1 MQPCNLYCSM
11 SGKLIQS
18 LFIMIM
24 MMIVIM
30 MRTLKSLIRVITVMV
45 ISKAFFKLEGQAAD
59 PYMPRVVLTVFYCA
73 KV

>member
-1 MQPCNLYCSM
+1 M

-18 LFIMIM
+18 LLIMIM

-30 MRTLKSLIRVITVMV
+30 MRTLKSIIRVTTAMI
-45 ISKAFFKLEGQAAD
+45 ISKAFFKLAGQAAD
-59 PYMPRVVLTVFYCA
+59 PYMPRMVLTVFYCA

>member
-1 MQPCNLYCSM
+1 M

-24 MMIVIM
+24 MMIVKM
-30 MRTLKSLIRVITVMV
+30 MRTLKSIIRVTTAMI
-45 ISKAFFKLEGQAAD
+45 ISKAFFKLAGQAAD
-59 PYMPRVVLTVFYCA
+59 PYMPRMVLTVFYCA

>member
-1 MQPCNLYCSM
+1 M
-11 SGKLIQS
+11 SGELIQS

-30 MRTLKSLIRVITVMV
+30 MRTLKSIIGVTTAMI
-45 ISKAFFKLEGQAAD
+45 ISKAFFKLAGQAAD
-59 PYMPRVVLTVFYCA
+59 PYMPRMVLTVFYCA

>member
-1 MQPCNLYCSM
+1 M

-30 MRTLKSLIRVITVMV
+30 MRTLKSIIRVTTAMI
-45 ISKAFFKLEGQAAD
+45 ISKAFFKLAGQASD
-59 PYMPRVVLTVFYCA
+59 PYMPRMVLTVFYCA

>member
-1 MQPCNLYCSM
+1 M
-11 SGKLIQS
+11 SGNLIQS

-30 MRTLKSLIRVITVMV
+30 MRTLKSIIRVTTAMI
-45 ISKAFFKLEGQAAD
+45 ISKAFFKLAGQAAD
-59 PYMPRVVLTVFYCA
+59 PYMPRMVLTVFYCA

>member
-1 MQPCNLYCSM
+1 M

-30 MRTLKSLIRVITVMV
+30 MRTLKSIIRVTTAMI
-45 ISKAFFKLEGQAAD
+45 ISKAFFKLAGQAAD
-59 PYMPRVVLTVFYCA
+59 PSMPRMVLTVFYCA

>member
-1 MQPCNLYCSM
+1 M

-30 MRTLKSLIRVITVMV
+30 MRTLKSIIRVTTAMI
-45 ISKAFFKLEGQAAD
+45 ISKAFFKLAGQAAD
-59 PYMPRVVLTVFYCA
+59 PYMPRMVLTVFYCA

>member
-1 MQPCNLYCSM
+1 MQSYNLYCSM

-24 MMIVIM
+24 MMIVTM
-30 MRTLKSLIRVITVMV
+30 MRTLKSIIRVITVMV

-59 PYMPRVVLTVFYCA
+59 PYMPRGC
-73 KV
+73 

>member
-1 MQPCNLYCSM
+1 M

-24 MMIVIM
+24 MMIVVM
-30 MRTLKSLIRVITVMV
+30 MRTLKSIIRVTTAMI
-45 ISKAFFKLEGQAAD
+45 ISKAFFKLPGQAAD
-59 PYMPRVVLTVFYCA
+59 PYMPRMVLTVFYCA

>member
-1 MQPCNLYCSM
+1 M

-30 MRTLKSLIRVITVMV
+30 MRTLKSLIRVTTAMI
-45 ISKAFFKLEGQAAD
+45 ISKAFFKLAGQAAD
-59 PYMPRVVLTVFYCA
+59 PYMPRMVLTVFYCA

>member
-1 MQPCNLYCSM
+1 M

-30 MRTLKSLIRVITVMV
+30 MRTLKSIIRVTTAMI
-45 ISKAFFKLEGQAAD
+45 ISKAFFKLAGQAAD
-59 PYMPRVVLTVFYCA
+59 PYMPRMMLTVFYCA

>member
-1 MQPCNLYCSM
+1 
-11 SGKLIQS
+11 
-18 LFIMIM
+18 MIM

>member
-1 MQPCNLYCSM
+1 M

-24 MMIVIM
+24 MMIVVM
-30 MRTLKSLIRVITVMV
+30 MRTLKSIIRVTTAMI
-45 ISKAFFKLEGQAAD
+45 ISKAFFKLAGQAAD
-59 PYMPRVVLTVFYCA
+59 PYMPRMVLTVFYCA

>member
-1 MQPCNLYCSM
+1 M

-30 MRTLKSLIRVITVMV
+30 MRTLKSIIRVTTAMI
-45 ISKAFFKLEGQAAD
+45 ISKAFFKLAGQAAD
-59 PYMPRVVLTVFYCA
+59 SYMPRMVLTVFYCA

>member
-1 MQPCNLYCSM
+1 M
-11 SGKLIQS
+11 SGELIQS

-30 MRTLKSLIRVITVMV
+30 MRTLKSIIRVTTAMI
-45 ISKAFFKLEGQAAD
+45 ISKAFFKLAGQAAD
-59 PYMPRVVLTVFYCA
+59 PYMPRMVLTVFYCA

>member
-1 MQPCNLYCSM
+1 M

-30 MRTLKSLIRVITVMV
+30 MRTLKSIIRVTTATI
-45 ISKAFFKLEGQAAD
+45 ISKAFFKLAGQAAD
-59 PYMPRVVLTVFYCA
+59 PYMPRMVLTVFYCA

>member
-1 MQPCNLYCSM
+1 M

-30 MRTLKSLIRVITVMV
+30 MRTLKSIIRVTTAMI
-45 ISKAFFKLEGQAAD
+45 ISKAFFKLAGQAVD
-59 PYMPRVVLTVFYCA
+59 PYMPRMVLTVFYCA